1 MAMTELEIKRCDK
14 AIAPFLER
22 RRPPP
27 QIREMVDLACRID
40 GHSVEIFEIRPA
52 YDDPSTKCEAPVA
65 KTTFVRSKN
74 HWKIFW
80 MKRDFKWH
88 GYEPN
93 LEVKSLEAFFGVV
106 ERDEFG
112 CFFG

>member
-1 MAMTELEIKRCDK
+1 
-14 AIAPFLER
+14 
-22 RRPPP
+22 
-27 QIREMVDLACRID
+27 
-40 GHSVEIFEIRPA
+40 
-52 YDDPSTKCEAPVA
+52 VA
-65 KTTFVRSKN
+65 KTTFIRSKK

-93 LEVKSLEAFFGVV
+93 LEVKSGEAFFGAV